1 MLKISSKYLILS
13 LGEIILIEGLIIL
26 MINILIGQPL
36 KLKKFLGR
44 NLEKGSSV
52 FYVF

>member
-26 MINILIGQPL
+26 MINILIWVNPL
-36 KLKKFLGR
+36 KLKK
-44 NLEKGSSV
+44 V
-52 FYVF
+52 FREES